1 MGKFQITNQQ
11 NMDFTFIANSFID
24 LFLADA
30 NESQIKIYLYLLRY
44 VNQPQHCSISAMADC
59 FNYSEKDVLRA
70 LRYWERKKILQLT
83 FDSANEL
90 IGLTLCPLPKPETRN
105 TSDLSAI
112 QHSPAAKTMVPPV
125 SGSQSV
131 QKVLKTSDVQ
141 HVKTAVYMSNTSTYM
156 KPEYTLD
163 QLAEFQSRESTA
175 ELIFI
180 AESYLGK
187 TLSAADVR
195 SILFISDELHFS
207 IDLIDYL
214 LQYCIDRGKRDFRY
228 IEKVAI
234 SWAEAHITTPGQ
246 AQNETMKYTKDTYTV
261 MNALGKNNHPTP
273 KEAEYIK
280 RWYQIY
286 GFTSDIIL
294 EACERTV
301 MATDKHRFE
310 YADKILNSWKTFG
323 VHHKTDIAK
332 ADAAY
337 AATQKKTPISNTD
350 SKNKFNHF
358 KQNDYDF
365 DALEKELLS
374 N

>member
-1 MGKFQITNQQ
+1 MSKFQINNQQ

-44 VNQPQHCSISAMADC
+44 VNQPEQCSISAMADC

-70 LRYWERKKILQLT
+70 LNYWERKKIIHLV
-83 FDSANEL
+83 FDSKNEL
-90 IGLTLCPLPKPETRN
+90 IGLTLCPFSNTEKQNTPK
-105 TSDLSAI
+105 SSVM
-112 QHSPAAKTMVPPV
+112 QSSPITT
-125 SGSQSV
+125 GSQ
-131 QKVLKTSDVQ
+131 QTHKTLPSPEASRA
-141 HVKTAVYMSNTSTYM
+141 KNAAYMSTTQTYV

-175 ELIFI
+175 ELMFI

-187 TLSAADVR
+187 TLSAGDIR
-195 SILFISDELHFS
+195 SILFISDVLHFS
-207 IDLIDYL
+207 FDLIDYL

-228 IEKVAI
+228 IETVAI

-246 AQNETMKYTKDTYTV
+246 AQNETTKYTKDIYTV
-261 MNALGKNNHPTP
+261 MNALGKNNQPTP
-273 KEAEYIK
+273 KETEYIK

-323 VHHKTDIAK
+323 VHHKKDIAK

-337 AATQKKTPISNTD
+337 AATQKKAPVSNMD
-350 SKNKFNHF
+350 SKNKFNRF
-358 KQNDYDF
+358 QQNDYDF
-365 DALEKELLS
+365 DTLEKELLS

>member
-1 MGKFQITNQQ
+1 MSQFQISNQQ
-11 NMDFTFIANSFID
+11 NINYTLIANSFID
-24 LFLADA
+24 VFLADA
-30 NESQIKIYLYLLRY
+30 NDVQVKVYLYLLRHQT
-44 VNQPQHCSISAMADC
+44 NSEKCSISAMADF

-70 LRYWERKKILQLT
+70 LSYWEKKKVLQLNYNNG
-83 FDSANEL
+83 NEL
-90 IGLTLCPLPKPETRN
+90 IGVTLCPLSQTPDTAL
-105 TSDLSAI
+105 TSQNAPS
-112 QHSPAAKTMVPPV
+112 VPI
-125 SGSQSV
+125 SQTTEAP
-131 QKVLKTSDVQ
+131 L
-141 HVKTAVYMSNTSTYM
+141 VKTVTYLSNTATFV

-163 QLAEFQSRESTA
+163 QLAEFKSRETTS
-175 ELIFI
+175 ELMFI

-187 TLSAADVR
+187 TLSANDVR

-207 IDLIDYL
+207 FDLIDYL

-234 SWAEAHITTPGQ
+234 SWAEAHITTPEQ
-246 AQNETMKYTKDTYTV
+246 AQSQSMKYDKDTYTV
-261 MNALGKNNHPTP
+261 MNALGKNNQPTP

-286 GFTSDIIL
+286 GFTSDVIL

-310 YADKILNSWKTFG
+310 YADKVLSSWKSFG
-323 VHHKTDIAK
+323 VHHKADIAK
-332 ADAAY
+332 ADAAFATSKKKPASSP
-337 AATQKKTPISNTD
+337 AA
-350 SKNKFNHF
+350 SKNRFNQF
-358 KQNDYDF
+358 QQNEYDF

>member
-1 MGKFQITNQQ
+1 MSQFQINNQQ

-30 NESQIKIYLYLLRY
+30 NHSQIKVYLYLLRHID
-44 VNQPQHCSISAMADC
+44 NPEKCSISAMAD
-59 FNYSEKDVLRA
+59 FFDDSEKDILRA
-70 LRYWERKKILQLT
+70 LSYWERKKVLQLT
-83 FDSANEL
+83 FDSENEL
-90 IGLTLCPLPKPETRN
+90 IGLTLCPLSKTKEPET
-105 TSDLSAI
+105 TP
-112 QHSPAAKTMVPPV
+112 SP
-125 SGSQSV
+125 
-131 QKVLKTSDVQ
+131 KVD
-141 HVKTAVYMSNTSTYM
+141 HVKTVAYMSNTSTYV

-163 QLAEFQSRESTA
+163 QLAEFQTRESTA
-175 ELIFI
+175 ELMFI

-187 TLSAADVR
+187 TLSASDVR

-207 IDLIDYL
+207 FDLIDYL

-234 SWAEAHITTPGQ
+234 SWAEAHITTPVQ
-246 AQNETMKYTKDTYTV
+246 AQSQTMKYSKDTYTV
-261 MNALGKNNHPTP
+261 MNALGKNNQPTP
-273 KEAEYIK
+273 KEAEFIK

-310 YADKILNSWKTFG
+310 YADKILNSWKNFG
-323 VHHKTDIAK
+323 VHHKTDIIK
-332 ADAAY
+332 ADAAF
-337 AATQKKTPISNTD
+337 AATQKKTPVSNID
-350 SKNKFNHF
+350 SRNKFNHF